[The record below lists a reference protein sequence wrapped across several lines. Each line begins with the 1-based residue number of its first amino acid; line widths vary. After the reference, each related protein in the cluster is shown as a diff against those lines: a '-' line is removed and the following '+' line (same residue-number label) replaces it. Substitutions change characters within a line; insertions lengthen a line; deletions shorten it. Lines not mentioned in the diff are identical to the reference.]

1 MVHARN
7 KGANGEREVVKL
19 LNGIIERVL
28 SSQEWDIGIIETA
41 RKCIQRN
48 QNQSAVGGS
57 DLNGVFGL
65 AFEVKR
71 CEQLHIEAWWK
82 QTVDQ
87 AIRNNEM
94 PVLIYRQSHQPWRV
108 IMNGSAILPGKR
120 TTAVRMEIEEKDFVV
135 WFYSWVYY
143 KLMANE
149 LPRV

>member
-57 DLNGVFGL
+57 DLCGVFGL

-71 CEQLHIEAWWK
+71 CEQLHIEMWWR
-82 QTVDQ
+82 QTTEQ
-87 AIRNNEM
+87 AERNNET

-108 IMNGSAILPGKR
+108 ITYGHALLPGNRVTK
-120 TTAVRMEIEEKDFVV
+120 VRMEIEEKDFVV

-143 KLMANE
+143 KLMSGD